1 MKTNV
6 EYNNNIFSLKG
17 KLSRSG
23 YIFQNLL
30 INVLGFRFLYFP
42 ALVESFHKI
51 KMQPDYKYL
60 IQQLSMNPNID
71 FVIKALDQSPKQS
84 FMIIAIKYLLI
95 IPFRMIDIKRIKD
108 LVDRE
113 LTTREIM
120 IIGVVFTLPYVDF
133 FTTLGL
139 SILPALYYA
148 KKRSLEKMKKND
160 LSEAQNEDFLQIN
173 KKLFESGKISRADYI
188 KARNDHNKKL
198 Q

>member
-1 MKTNV
+1 MNKSV
-6 EYNNNIFSLKG
+6 EYNNNIFSIKG
-17 KLSRSG
+17 RLSRSA

-30 INVLGFRFLYFP
+30 INILGFRFLYYP
-42 ALVESFHKI
+42 SVVESFKQV
-51 KMQPDYKYL
+51 KTNPDFHYL
-60 IQQLSMNPNID
+60 IQQLSMNPNIG
-71 FVIKALDQSPKQS
+71 FIVKALNQAPKQS
-84 FMIIAIKYLLI
+84 FIIIVVKYLLI

-113 LTTREIM
+113 LTTREI
-120 IIGVVFTLPYVDF
+120 ILVGVVFTLPYVDF

-148 KKRSLEKMKKND
+148 KKGSLEEIKVSD
-160 LSEAQNEDFLQIN
+160 LKDARNEEFLQLN

-188 KARNDHNKKL
+188 KARDEHNKKL